1 MQGDLLRAETCLAL
15 WPDGF
20 LFDVGL
26 YRGYIGRM
34 ENQMETT
41 IMEKKMETT
50 VWCSAG
56 QESQNQEHKA
66 AAGGRP
72 HRPSA
77 DHSAR
82 KFPRTKHLSE
92 DLMRFIL
99 GSTCSLREFL
109 TVAKLSLM
117 LLLRTVGSVW
127 ARAPAVRCLYK
138 SFAHKAIDLPSS
150 RAAARSHELQDFD
163 Q

>member
-1 MQGDLLRAETCLAL
+1 
-15 WPDGF
+15 
-20 LFDVGL
+20 
-26 YRGYIGRM
+26 
-34 ENQMETT
+34 
-41 IMEKKMETT
+41 METT

-56 QESQNQEHKA
+56 QESQNQEHQA

-138 SFAHKAIDLPSS
+138 FLLTKPLTCPVAVQQHVLMSYKTSTNDKHQKSSCMPTAKWLHSVPAVNS
-150 RAAARSHELQDFD
+150 RAST
-163 Q
+163 